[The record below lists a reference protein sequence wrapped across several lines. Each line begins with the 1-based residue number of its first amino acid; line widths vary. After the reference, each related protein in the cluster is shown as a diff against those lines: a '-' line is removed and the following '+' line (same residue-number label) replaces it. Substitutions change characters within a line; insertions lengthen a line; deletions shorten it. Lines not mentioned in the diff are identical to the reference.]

1 MSEKK
6 TTSRAKKPAPITKA
20 EEFYI
25 QHNISKGVDVVA
37 SDLERE
43 STDIEAV
50 FNNYQ
55 KIEEQK
61 SEITAD
67 NLMVKNKDYGV
78 VIMTKE
84 AAQLGDDVAKK
95 RSQKEQSN
103 GPAKSIH
110 YIKKR

>member
-6 TTSRAKKPAPITKA
+6 TTSRARKPEAITKA

-25 QHNISKGVDVVA
+25 QHNISKGIDVIA

-43 STDIEAV
+43 SSDIESV
-50 FNNYQ
+50 FNNYK
-55 KIEEQK
+55 KIEEQQSK
-61 SEITAD
+61 ITAD

-84 AAQLGDDVAKK
+84 AAEIGDVSAK
-95 RSQKEQSN
+95 RSTQKEQAN

-110 YIKKR
+110 YIKKQ